1 MERRIITTDATE
13 EDERIE
19 NTLRPQC
26 LKDYVGQE
34 KLKSTLNIYKQLK
47 TVGMHWIMCCFT
59 ARPVLEKR
67 PWRGSLPMKWEPG

>member
-34 KLKSTLNIYKQLK
+34 KLKS
-47 TVGMHWIMCCFT
+47 
-59 ARPVLEKR
+59 KR